1 MSQSPALTVPVN
13 LLLLLLSALLVFL
26 HPPGL
31 GTQLVGFFAY
41 IPFLVALQYA
51 LVHQTHRLRR
61 KIIIALAYSMVLAV
75 PFAWSLDWS
84 IHSLH
89 AFGHLPLLLAWL
101 VVGFGYGLEFCL
113 FFFIGFA
120 LPLLVLRRTNGWDL
134 GARLFW
140 MLIVDLLYPR
150 LFQWSFGGITLF
162 RVPFLEQGADLIGA
176 WGLGILVL
184 GSNLLLAAFACR
196 WLCKTH
202 VNKRVLQVQCAVYLL
217 LLVSMTGYGVLREK
231 SLHKA
236 VAQRS
241 SKVVPALNLV
251 SVQPNFSLQH
261 LASNPDLAFS
271 DRVFNMQTLIS
282 DSIKGLNAVP
292 ATSPH
297 PRLVVWPETAFP
309 WSFFQSPQAQA
320 FIRRFAKEYETAVL
334 LATTDRDVSGDN
346 GANSHIKGLSVLID
360 AEGNIAGIYKKIA
373 LMPFGEYIPGARL
386 MPWFGQAVQAA
397 FPMISRFEA
406 GTEYSVFRLQNGHAF
421 SATLCF
427 DAALPKVFRNM
438 ARKEAG
444 LIINLVNLAWFG
456 ESKASTHMEM
466 VMRWRA
472 IENRIPVMMSSLNGE
487 TQLITA
493 QGRNQGERLPLF
505 TAGVWNGVVRLD
517 KHQAFYREYSHLV
530 QWAAACAWILCVF
543 LGHFYGRI
551 FAAND
556 QSI

>member
-1 MSQSPALTVPVN
+1 MNQSPAPTVPVN
-13 LLLLLLSALLVFL
+13 LLLLLSALLVFL

-31 GTQLVGFFAY
+31 GTQWVGFFAY
-41 IPFLVALQYA
+41 VPFLVALQHA
-51 LVHQTHRLRR
+51 LAHQAHSLYR
-61 KIIIALAYSMVLAV
+61 KIMTALAYSMVLAV
-75 PFAWSLDWS
+75 AFAWSLDWG

-89 AFGHLPLLLAWL
+89 AFGHLPLLVAWL
-101 VVGFGYGLEFCL
+101 VVGVGYGLEFCL
-113 FFFIGFA
+113 FLFIGFA
-120 LPLLVLRRTNGWDL
+120 LPLLVLRQTNGWDL

-140 MLIVDLLYPR
+140 VLMVDLLYPR
-150 LFQWSFGGITLF
+150 LFQWSFGEITLF
-162 RVPFLEQGADLIGA
+162 GMPFLEQGADLIGA
-176 WGLGILVL
+176 WGLGILVF
-184 GSNLLLAAFACR
+184 GSNLLLAAFACS

-202 VNKRVLQVQCAVYLL
+202 VNTRVLQVQCAAYLL
-217 LLVSMTGYGVLREK
+217 LLMSITGYGVLREK
-231 SLHKA
+231 SWRQA

-241 SKVVPALNLV
+241 SKAAPALNLV
-251 SVQPNFSLQH
+251 SVQPNFSLQQ

-271 DRVFNMQTLIS
+271 DRAFNIHALIS

-309 WSFFQSPQAQA
+309 WSFFQSPPAQA
-320 FIRRFAKEYETAVL
+320 LVRRFAKEYDTAVL
-334 LATTDRDVSGDN
+334 LATTDREAPVDN
-346 GANSHIKGLSVLID
+346 SAHSRSKGLAVLID
-360 AEGNIAGIYKKIA
+360 AEGDIAGIYKKIA

-386 MPWFGQAVQAA
+386 MPWFGQAVQAI

-406 GTEYSVFRLQNGHAF
+406 GTEYSLLQLQNGYDF
-421 SATLCF
+421 SATICF
-427 DAALPKVFRNM
+427 DAASPKVFRNM
-438 ARKEAG
+438 ARNGAG

-466 VMRWRA
+466 AMRWRA

-505 TAGVWNGVVRLD
+505 TAGVWHGVVRLD
-517 KHQAFYREYSHLV
+517 KHQAFYREYWRPV
-530 QWAAACAWILCVF
+530 QWAAACALILCAF
-543 LGHFYGRI
+543 FGHFYGRI
-551 FAAND
+551 FAANE